1 MFQRINH
8 VGIAVSELEP
18 AIAHYR
24 GLLGMDVVHR
34 EVLDDETIDAALM
47 SAGEGRLELVAALAP
62 DTPLGRF
69 LARRGPGM
77 HHIAY
82 EVEDIDTALEQLRDG
97 PLTLIDAVPRE
108 GIDGSRVAFLHPS
121 ANFGVLTEIVEPAR

>member
-18 AIAHYR
+18 AIAHYS
-24 GLLGMDVVHR
+24 GQLGMDVVHR

-108 GIDGSRVAFLHPS
+108 GIYGSRVAFLHPS

>member
-8 VGIAVSELEP
+8 VGIAVGELEP
-18 AIAHYR
+18 AIAHYSEQ
-24 GLLGMDVVHR
+24 LGIEVVHR
-34 EVLDDETIDAALM
+34 ERLDNDSIDAALV
-47 SAGEGRLELVAALAP
+47 SVGEDRLELVAPLVA

-69 LARRGPGM
+69 LRRRGPGM

-82 EVEDIDTALEQLRDG
+82 EVADIDAALEQLRRG
-97 PLTLIDAVPRE
+97 AMTLIDAVPRE

-121 ANFGVLTEIVEPAR
+121 SNFGVLTEIVEPAS

>member
-18 AIAHYR
+18 AIAHYS
-24 GLLGMDVVHR
+24 GQLGMDVVHR
-34 EVLDDETIDAALM
+34 ELLDDETIDAALM

-108 GIDGSRVAFLHPS
+108 GIYGSRVAFLHPS

>member
-18 AIAHYR
+18 AIAHYS
-24 GLLGMDVVHR
+24 GQLGMDIVHR

-47 SAGEGRLELVAALAP
+47 SAGEGHLELVAALAP

-69 LARRGPGM
+69 LASRGPGM

-82 EVEDIDTALEQLRDG
+82 EVEDIDAALEQLRDS
-97 PLTLIDAVPRE
+97 PLRLIDAVPRE
-108 GIDGSRVAFLHPS
+108 GIYGSRVAFLHPS